1 MHASRRG
8 FVAGINYRI
17 RFIKGTCA
25 LVLSYRVPVGKR

>member
-17 RFIKGTCA
+17 RFIKGACA